1 MASAARG
8 RAAEEP
14 DESDDGLDSPT
25 MRAHHAELSPPNIDI
40 DVLVNTGTDHQINP
54 KKVGSLH
61 RLEHTLSRIAPGT
74 FAELLQ
80 IVIEELTEDDMID
93 DPHHFS
99 SDFCPV
105 LRFTRVAA
113 HYKGVEVYTGREAE
127 YSKRL
132 AATPED
138 RPLVVVLRYKE
149 KRAAAAGPE
158 RGQYLSH
165 WAASH
170 AGAARAA
177 GPEPAPPPQQ
187 QQQQLALG
195 YPELGYPP
203 LHDGVKV
210 LVFVKPGVIEETDEK
225 TGTQM
230 TKTREKGAGIRIEAT
245 MTAGGFT
252 TLLEMKLWFQ
262 QLVEEHAANN
272 VELYSG
278 LKLHLLADAPLFSF
292 SSVASRDAHRVRH
305 NTDFTAKALPAGLGT
320 EWSKRGFCLAVPES
334 LHPTRK
340 DSRVID
346 GVEHLTLASKEWT
359 KTKAVTKANEMKLIE
374 DEVRQA

>member
-113 HYKGVEVYTGREAE
+113 HSKGV
-127 YSKRL
+127 
-132 AATPED
+132 
-138 RPLVVVLRYKE
+138 
-149 KRAAAAGPE
+149 
-158 RGQYLSH
+158 
-165 WAASH
+165 
-170 AGAARAA
+170 
-177 GPEPAPPPQQ
+177 
-187 QQQQLALG
+187 
-195 YPELGYPP
+195 
-203 LHDGVKV
+203 
-210 LVFVKPGVIEETDEK
+210 
-225 TGTQM
+225 
-230 TKTREKGAGIRIEAT
+230 
-245 MTAGGFT
+245 
-252 TLLEMKLWFQ
+252 
-262 QLVEEHAANN
+262 
-272 VELYSG
+272 
-278 LKLHLLADAPLFSF
+278 
-292 SSVASRDAHRVRH
+292 
-305 NTDFTAKALPAGLGT
+305 
-320 EWSKRGFCLAVPES
+320 
-334 LHPTRK
+334 
-340 DSRVID
+340 
-346 GVEHLTLASKEWT
+346 
-359 KTKAVTKANEMKLIE
+359 
-374 DEVRQA
+374 